1 MKTKLLAMHALG
13 IAHKDIK
20 PQNMMKYKDSYVF
33 IDFGISQYMEN
44 GPEALHS
51 TYYEGTPVYMSR

>member
-1 MKTKLLAMHALG
+1 MHALG